1 MDAVSTGVVVVV
13 VVVESNTDDDDVD
26 VTYDMDSTVVISSID
41 GCLFCSF
48 NITVV
53 FITGSVSIVINIV
66 DDDVV
71 VVDDDG
77 DDEHDDDDDNDPL
90 DVDDVD
96 ADDDT

>member
-1 MDAVSTGVVVVV
+1 MDAVSTG

-26 VTYDMDSTVVISSID
+26 VTYDMDSVVISSID

-71 VVDDDG
+71 VDDG

>member
-1 MDAVSTGVVVVV
+1 MDAVSTGVVVV

-48 NITVV
+48 NMTVV

-71 VVDDDG
+71 VDDG